1 MSWSFQYP
9 VCQVE
14 LAVKSIVSPLNA
26 RLTVMEKACHRSSSS
41 SLVVVVSVGSVSMGV
56 VVLEEDGLVGKV
68 TSKGDSGDTET
79 RERALESVPAREGA
93 GVSPGLAVGLRQRE
107 RSGQRQVVWTYYL
120 AQGSF
125 RGWPE
130 AAANF

>member
-1 MSWSFQYP
+1 MMIG
-9 VCQVE
+9 
-14 LAVKSIVSPLNA
+14 L
-26 RLTVMEKACHRSSSS
+26 
-41 SLVVVVSVGSVSMGV
+41 GSVSV
-56 VVLEEDGLVGKV
+56 AVSVIVLEEDGLVCEV
-68 TSKGDSGDTET
+68 ASKGDSGDTET
-79 RERALESVPAREGA
+79 GEGALESVPAREGA